1 MSISRMVM
9 AARIL
14 FNWKRPQIT
23 KSQADTF
30 MMRLKKTSL
39 YSACVHWESRRC
51 PPLCSLLPYI
61 QTKHQHLQATSL
73 CSSQVHLML
82 FLTFS
87 LYLTSLLMLLGP
99 KTLGLQL
106 LWPCLSLAMTAM
118 VISLQ
123 LRQRP
128 IICILGLSFRVS
140 SSGADATERR
150 MLKCF
155 CYVMTIS
162 YFYSSKPCRSMGRS
176 VHSVEQY
183 LENEAQN
190 ALTPILCQA

>member
-1 MSISRMVM
+1 M
-9 AARIL
+9 AAHIL

-128 IICILGLSFRVS
+128 IICILVS
-140 SSGADATERR
+140 PLYLLGFILWGRCYRKKNAE
-150 MLKCF
+150 MLLLCDDNKLF
-155 CYVMTIS
+155 LL
-162 YFYSSKPCRSMGRS
+162 FK
-176 VHSVEQY
+176 
-183 LENEAQN
+183 
-190 ALTPILCQA
+190 AL